1 MDSQQ
6 TNPTNQQDVPD
17 DMLPPVSQGAQSSGQ
32 PLSAAPPPVPPPSG
46 MQHDDSQQT
55 IPNSRALIPVPEEAG
70 DNDLIEKEWVLKA
83 KQIVE
88 HTSEDPFVQ
97 QQELSKIK
105 ADYMKKRYNKDLG
118 MV

>member
-1 MDSQQ
+1 MDIPQS
-6 TNPTNQQDVPD
+6 NPTNQQDAPD
-17 DMLPPVSQGAQSSGQ
+17 DMLPPVLQPAQNSGQ
-32 PLSAAPPPVPPPSG
+32 PTAATPPSAPPSSM

-55 IPNSRALIPVPEEAG
+55 VPSSRALIPVPEEAG

-88 HTSEDPFVQ
+88 HTAEDPFVQ

-118 MV
+118 TV

>member
-1 MDSQQ
+1 MDTPQS
-6 TNPTNQQDVPD
+6 NPTNPQDSPD
-17 DMLPPVSQGAQSSGQ
+17 DVLPPVFQPAQTAGS
-32 PLSAAPPPVPPPSG
+32 PPAVAPPTTSSTDDLLDEDSPQTVP
-46 MQHDDSQQT
+46 D
-55 IPNSRALIPVPEEAG
+55 SRALIPVPDEAA

-88 HTSEDPFVQ
+88 HTSEDPFLQ

-118 MV
+118 TV